1 MRRNNLLSTVN
12 DDPKNQLTEQIH
24 TDVFIEGLRIETSE
38 KDPSYSE
45 NGIPEILAGTKTVI
59 RLFGFGFTEDTLITF
74 TDEQAERGTICDKI
88 KSNEFLVS
96 ISNLFYFL
104 TKMCNYN
111 NLIIIISY
119 NNNK

>member
-1 MRRNNLLSTVN
+1 MRRANLLSTVN
-12 DDPKNQLTEQIH
+12 DDPKNLLTEQIH

-104 TKMCNYN
+104 AKMCNYN

-119 NNNK
+119 NNK